1 MPTNINHQRLSHT
14 SPEPLVSVIYVNYR
28 TFHLLRDSIQSLE
41 EQCKTIKF
49 EIIIVDNASGEN
61 EKNMLEKWLAL
72 KTRKNVRLIFSES
85 NAGFATANNLAA
97 EQSCGKYLFF
107 LNPDTLVLNDVIR
120 IFYNYLESAEPNVV
134 ACGGNLLRA
143 DYSPNYSYG
152 NFPGILLE
160 ICNVGLGLSFLLNRY
175 YKQRIALGRTISF
188 ESTMEVPYI
197 VGADILIRTDTF
209 NSVGKFDENFFMYY
223 EETDLFFRLKKLD
236 YRSCILPQAEIIHL
250 EGGAVGKS
258 SVKNFNYLK
267 FEIILRSK
275 LYFYKKWYP
284 NSLPVIKGLIKMQIL
299 VQYLKGKW
307 GNDLKRL
314 YDIYIKV
321 ISETK

>member
-1 MPTNINHQRLSHT
+1 
-14 SPEPLVSVIYVNYR
+14 
-28 TFHLLRDSIQSLE
+28 
-41 EQCKTIKF
+41 
-49 EIIIVDNASGEN
+49 
-61 EKNMLEKWLAL
+61 
-72 KTRKNVRLIFSES
+72 
-85 NAGFATANNLAA
+85 
-97 EQSCGKYLFF
+97 
-107 LNPDTLVLNDVIR
+107 
-120 IFYNYLESAEPNVV
+120 LESAEPNVV

-175 YKQRIALGRTISF
+175 YKQRIALGRTISS

-209 NSVGKFDENFFMYY
+209 NSAGKFDENFFMYY

-236 YRSCILPQAEIIHL
+236 YKSCILPQAKIIHL

-267 FEIILRSK
+267 FEIILKSK

-284 NSLPVIKGLIKMQIL
+284 NSLPVIKGLIKMQIM

-314 YDIYIKV
+314 YNIYIRV
-321 ISETK
+321 ITETK